1 MAMTQQMNERGSAL
15 SASVRMKLLRFADEL
30 TDEDAA
36 QLALLRPSLRSEALT
51 PSLRAKVER
60 AAGDFTADEA
70 AELRRLSG
78 ANRADAAGYM
88 KPLYEDGE
96 GNKGRPRPTEGT
108 GGGGG
113 AVEALGDLL
122 GEKYRQHRDGITMLI
137 NALPTF
143 VRW

>member
-1 MAMTQQMNERGSAL
+1 MVPSLATKLRQLARELTEEEAAQLSAL
-15 SASVRMKLLRFADEL
+15 STGPRMDEL
-30 TDEDAA
+30 SSD
-36 QLALLRPSLRSEALT
+36 
-51 PSLRAKVER
+51 LRARLEQ
-60 AAGDFTADEA
+60 AARGFTVGEM
-70 AELRRLSG
+70 AELRRLSS
-78 ANRADAAGYM
+78 ADRADAEGYM
-88 KPLYEDGE
+88 KALYEDAE

-113 AVEALGDLL
+113 AVDAVADLL